1 VEPAESVGGCR
12 AREEEGR
19 ENICGRSTGGRGRHV
34 RRAGDRGGVTWRQ
47 RGQWLAIRA
56 HAARVR
62 PRYFVRRAAAGA
74 GGAGTRGRL
83 SGGGSRSAVWAGDT
97 WSVRDA
103 RAKGDG
109 GWVAFD
115 LFVKSCGCGGR
126 GARGVVVANSFL
138 TLWRAG
144 YGWLAGWLASR
155 PPARP
160 GHDNICTQLGL
171 GGDWWEEE

>member
-1 VEPAESVGGCR
+1 MAGAMTMTMRRGRVVIIIKMSCGRGGALYSPNYTRYRQVGPRTAGPASSVGGDGHCTSR
-12 AREEEGR
+12 AR
-19 ENICGRSTGGRGRHV
+19 ENICGGSTGGRGRHV

-83 SGGGSRSAVWAGDT
+83 SGGGSRSAAGAGDT

-103 RAKGDG
+103 RGVDG
-109 GWVAFD
+109 W
-115 LFVKSCGCGGR
+115 LLISFVKSCGCRGR
-126 GARGVVVANSFL
+126 RGPRGCS
-138 TLWRAG
+138 
-144 YGWLAGWLASR
+144 
-155 PPARP
+155 
-160 GHDNICTQLGL
+160 C
-171 GGDWWEEE
+171 E